1 MQILSLPKELYRELF
16 RYLDYHAVDRLS
28 MSCAR
33 FAVIVNEH
41 LPELARREVCEI
53 QVFAYGYYDDAQAI
67 GCYNI
72 SPSKVSPIGESP
84 ALDVVITERRQRVIS
99 NNLWRK
105 RRTCFRGDL
114 ATVMPG
120 IRAYLR
126 HADIRVL
133 SLHGIEATR
142 EIANQFASIAS
153 VRDRCTEIKIAE
165 STLCDGALVEFVQS
179 MNGLKVWFVF
189 SLVSVPKEYFQRL
202 TLDGF
207 IRGLHDLNNDFMV
220 LCVRRGVQELKLH
233 VASDDLRSTVTHEG
247 YLKFCFGEGP
257 AETIRRRRL
266 YVSDDMLAV
275 ITDRFVPKFIKV
287 KQLCLQLH

>member
-1 MQILSLPKELYRELF
+1 
-16 RYLDYHAVDRLS
+16 